1 MSALKEHRKAAVIL
15 FISLFLVMVGFG
27 IIIPILP
34 FYVLHYQGNA
44 LTLGLLMSTYS
55 VMQFIFAPVWGK
67 LSDRI
72 GRRPILLIGLGG
84 YGISFIIFG
93 LANHLW
99 MLFAARIISGILSSA
114 TLPTAMA
121 YIADIT
127 TPEDRSKGIGLM
139 GAAMGAGIIVGPGL
153 GGIVGHYSLAMPF
166 FVAGGLAFLTL
177 PWAYFLLPESKSSHD
192 RSAPGDNQG
201 LSLAML
207 RHPQF
212 PLFAATLVVSFTM
225 AMFEGTFALFAAD
238 RVGFGPRDMGV
249 LFTIIGV
256 LGVVVQSCLLWRIIN
271 LFGDAAVI
279 TGSLLISAVG
289 LFCMMQSTSV
299 SSLWIYTAIFSVGNT
314 CLRPSLSTLISKTS
328 STGQGASMGVMQ
340 SFDSLGRIA
349 GPVFGGWTYG
359 LSRNSPFFIAA
370 CMLVSTL
377 LFLRARLILYEKMAN
392 SEAQSSQSIQEA

>member
-1 MSALKEHRKAAVIL
+1 
-15 FISLFLVMVGFG
+15 
-27 IIIPILP
+27 
-34 FYVLHYQGNA
+34 
-44 LTLGLLMSTYS
+44 
-55 VMQFIFAPVWGK
+55 
-67 LSDRI
+67 
-72 GRRPILLIGLGG
+72 
-84 YGISFIIFG
+84 
-93 LANHLW
+93 
-99 MLFAARIISGILSSA
+99 
-114 TLPTAMA
+114 MA

-299 SSLWIYTAIFSVGNT
+299 FSLWIYTAIFSVGNT